1 MLNAHADLHI
11 ASFRQSTVN
20 GTVMPMNTRQ
30 VTLVIGN
37 VSDRSRTKALAQA
50 IADALAERL
59 PIQLRVLEIHQ
70 IAPSIGVGT
79 LSQDLPPAGR
89 AAVQAIENADLVIA
103 VTPVYK
109 GSYSGLF
116 KHLFDL
122 VHPEALVDRPVLLA
136 ANGGSPR
143 HALVVDHQL
152 RPLFAFFRAL
162 TVPSAIYATESDFD
176 GYTVGSEALQAR
188 IAEAVDQAARLLLSR
203 REEPAPLRAAA

>member
-1 MLNAHADLHI
+1 MLNTHAFLHN
-11 ASFRQSTVN
+11 ASFRSGSVA
-20 GTVMPMNTRQ
+20 GTVEAMNTRQ

-37 VSDRSRTKALAQA
+37 VSERSRTKALAQA
-50 IADALAERL
+50 IADALAQRL

-70 IAPSIGVGT
+70 LAPSIGVGT
-79 LSQDLPPAGR
+79 LTQELPPAGR

-162 TVPSAIYATESDFD
+162 TVPSAVYACESDFE
-176 GYTVGSEALQAR
+176 GYAVGSDALQQR

-203 REEPAPLRAAA
+203 REAAVPLREAA